1 MNCNCAD
8 EDYNT
13 SNTEIRHKHRAS
25 VEKKQLTTRLSRIE
39 GQVRGIK
46 AMVDEDRYCVDIIT
60 QVLAVQS
67 ALNGF
72 NKELLSR
79 HIETCVKDD
88 IKNDDENAV
97 EELCS
102 LIRKIMK

>member
-1 MNCNCAD
+1 MNCNCHD
-8 EDYNT
+8 EDN
-13 SNTEIRHKHRAS
+13 NNNCEVRHKHRET
-25 VEKKQLTTRLSRIE
+25 VEKKQLTTRLNRIE
-39 GQVRGIK
+39 GQIRGIK
-46 AMVDEDRYCVDIIT
+46 DMVDDDRYCVDIIT

-88 IKNDDENAV
+88 IHKGDENAV
-97 EELCS
+97 EELCN

>member
-1 MNCNCAD
+1 MNCNCHD
-8 EDYNT
+8 EDN
-13 SNTEIRHKHRAS
+13 NNNCEVRHKHRET
-25 VEKKQLTTRLSRIE
+25 VEKKQLTTRLNRIE
-39 GQVRGIK
+39 GQIRGIK
-46 AMVDEDRYCVDIIT
+46 DMVDDDRYCVDIIT

-88 IKNDDENAV
+88 IQKGDENAV
-97 EELCS
+97 EELCN